1 MSLGKD
7 SVSLYKFKMFLNK
20 IKEKE
25 GRGTQLVSLY
35 IPPERQISDVINY
48 LRQEYATAA
57 NIKSKTTRK
66 NVQDAIEKTIQKL
79 KLFDKV
85 PENGLIIFSGA
96 IPQNGPGTE
105 KIEVYTITPPEK
117 ITTFIYRCDSKFNIE
132 PLKEMLK
139 EKDVFGIIVIDNEEA
154 AIAIAKGRK
163 ILVMKSFTS
172 GVPGKH
178 RAGGQSARRFER
190 LREASLNEY
199 YKRIGAHANEIL
211 LSEPDLKGVLIAG
224 PGPTKEDFLKGN
236 YLHYS
241 LKDKI
246 KLTDT
251 SYSGVSGVR
260 EALSKAE
267 DFLKELRYIKEK
279 KLIENFLKEVSSEKG
294 SVTYGEEEV
303 INALKNGLV
312 DTLLVSEGLEKIV
325 LKIECTNCGY
335 SKEEKIEPK
344 DFVLRSQEILAEKCP
359 KCLNQTLKISSTQKY
374 LDFLIETAEN
384 LHVNIELISSETEEG
399 EILKNAFGGIGAFLK
414 TSFY

>member
-7 SVSLYKFKMFLNK
+7 SVSLYKFKMFLNE

-35 IPPERQISDVINY
+35 IPPERQVSDVINY

-79 KLFDKV
+79 KLFDKI

-139 EKDVFGIIVIDNEEA
+139 EKDIFGIIAIDNEEA

-190 LREASLNEY
+190 LREASLHEY
-199 YKRIGAHANEIL
+199 YKRIGAHANEIF
-211 LSEPDLKGVLIAG
+211 SNEPDLKGIIIAG

-236 YLHYS
+236 YLHYT
-241 LKDKI
+241 LRDKV
-246 KLTDT
+246 KLVDT
-251 SYSGVSGVR
+251 SYSGASGIR

-279 KLIENFLKEVSSEKG
+279 KLIEKFLREVTSEKS

-303 INALKNGLV
+303 MNAIKNGLV
-312 DTLLVSEGLEKIV
+312 DTLLISEGLEKI
-325 LKIECTNCGY
+325 LIKIECANCGY
-335 SKEEKIEPK
+335 NREEKVEPK

-374 LDFLIETAEN
+374 LDFLIELAES
-384 LHVNIELISSETEEG
+384 LHINIELISSETEEG
-399 EILKNAFGGIGAFLK
+399 EILKNAFGGVAAFLK
-414 TSFY
+414 TAFY

>member
-7 SVSLYKFKMFLNK
+7 SVSLYKFKMFLNE

-35 IPPERQISDVINY
+35 IPPEKQISDVINY

-79 KLFDKV
+79 KLFDKI

-199 YKRIGAHANEIL
+199 YKRIGMHANEIL
-211 LSEPDLKGVLIAG
+211 LSEPDLKGVLVAG

-241 LKDKI
+241 FRDKI
-246 KLTDT
+246 KLVDT

-279 KLIENFLKEVSSEKG
+279 KLIENFLKEVSSEKS

-303 INALKNGLV
+303 VNALKNGLV
-312 DTLLVSEGLEKIV
+312 DTLLISEGLEKII

-359 KCLNQTLKISSTQKY
+359 KCLNQTLKISYTQKY
-374 LDFLIETAEN
+374 LDFLIEMAEN

-399 EILKNAFGGIGAFLK
+399 EILKNAFGGVAAFLK